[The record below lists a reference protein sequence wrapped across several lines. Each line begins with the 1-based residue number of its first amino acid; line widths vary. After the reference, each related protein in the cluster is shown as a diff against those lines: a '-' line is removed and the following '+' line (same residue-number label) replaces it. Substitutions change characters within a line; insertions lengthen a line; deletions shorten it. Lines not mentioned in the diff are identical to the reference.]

1 MLRMTPPFTQG
12 SLGEKANSLPP
23 RAACHTFFQK
33 FFEGFKGDFFYK
45 KVRVRSF
52 RCSSFSSRKRSAG
65 LRLDEMGALDWCIF
79 FVNIVQKRC
88 NLNGLRRFFFLLIK
102 QISQLL
108 SCQTP
113 AWHHQLISNRFLY
126 FPISG
131 TLLALYIVYLA
142 VLFFQSTS
150 ANKRRGSTSRSTRT
164 VNPKLGFLGLFGFA
178 GFLGFWTYR
187 VDQTIFP
194 FVFFMFFGFFG
205 FFYEG
210 KMSNTLIDERYK
222 ENKMRAQS
230 TANKTA
236 LSIIFLQY

>member
-1 MLRMTPPFTQG
+1 MFQLC
-12 SLGEKANSLPP
+12 
-23 RAACHTFFQK
+23 ACHSDIPQYNSSETFRN
-33 FFEGFKGDFFYK
+33 
-45 KVRVRSF
+45 VP
-52 RCSSFSSRKRSAG
+52 
-65 LRLDEMGALDWCIF
+65 L
-79 FVNIVQKRC
+79 
-88 NLNGLRRFFFLLIK
+88 
-102 QISQLL
+102 LL
-108 SCQTP
+108 SHVCPAALSFDGYCQTP

-150 ANKRRGSTSRSTRT
+150 AKKRRGSTSRSTRT
-164 VNPKLGFLGLFGFA
+164 VNPKLGSLGSFGFA

-187 VDQTIFP
+187 VDQAIFP
-194 FVFFMFFGFFG
+194 FVFFVFFGFFG

>member
-1 MLRMTPPFTQG
+1 MLSTQIKSCLFLLETDSFCNHTVALHTRICQPTVRIRIT
-12 SLGEKANSLPP
+12 SLSLLSQWI
-23 RAACHTFFQK
+23 AA
-33 FFEGFKGDFFYK
+33 
-45 KVRVRSF
+45 
-52 RCSSFSSRKRSAG
+52 
-65 LRLDEMGALDWCIF
+65 
-79 FVNIVQKRC
+79 
-88 NLNGLRRFFFLLIK
+88 FFFLLIK

-194 FVFFMFFGFFG
+194 FVFFLFFGFFG

>member
-1 MLRMTPPFTQG
+1 MR
-12 SLGEKANSLPP
+12 
-23 RAACHTFFQK
+23 
-33 FFEGFKGDFFYK
+33 Y
-45 KVRVRSF
+45 
-52 RCSSFSSRKRSAG
+52 SSFPHNKKAEKNARKRTANAVRPLARHG
-65 LRLDEMGALDWCIF
+65 
-79 FVNIVQKRC
+79 VNLCPYEHYPK
-88 NLNGLRRFFFLLIK
+88 GLRRFFFLLIK

>member
-1 MLRMTPPFTQG
+1 M
-12 SLGEKANSLPP
+12 
-23 RAACHTFFQK
+23 
-33 FFEGFKGDFFYK
+33 
-45 KVRVRSF
+45 
-52 RCSSFSSRKRSAG
+52 
-65 LRLDEMGALDWCIF
+65 
-79 FVNIVQKRC
+79 
-88 NLNGLRRFFFLLIK
+88 
-102 QISQLL
+102 
-108 SCQTP
+108 
-113 AWHHQLISNRFLY
+113 
-126 FPISG
+126 
-131 TLLALYIVYLA
+131 YLA

-150 ANKRRGSTSRSTRT
+150 ANKRRGSTSLSTRT

-194 FVFFMFFGFFG
+194 FVFFLFFGFFG

>member
-1 MLRMTPPFTQG
+1 MRERNYEEKDNLAIY
-12 SLGEKANSLPP
+12 LGAICALLAAISSWYTIAFNDSRFIVPMDLSNYVFRAQDLP
-23 RAACHTFFQK
+23 
-33 FFEGFKGDFFYK
+33 
-45 KVRVRSF
+45 
-52 RCSSFSSRKRSAG
+52 
-65 LRLDEMGALDWCIF
+65 I
-79 FVNIVQKRC
+79 I
-88 NLNGLRRFFFLLIK
+88 
-102 QISQLL
+102 
-108 SCQTP
+108 
-113 AWHHQLISNRFLY
+113 
-126 FPISG
+126 ISG

-150 ANKRRGSTSRSTRT
+150 ANKRRGSTPRSTRT

-194 FVFFMFFGFFG
+194 FVFFVFFGFFG

>member
-1 MLRMTPPFTQG
+1 MRGRNYEEKDNLAIY
-12 SLGEKANSLPP
+12 LGAICALLAAISSWYTIAFNDSRFIVPMDLSNYVFRAQDLP
-23 RAACHTFFQK
+23 
-33 FFEGFKGDFFYK
+33 
-45 KVRVRSF
+45 
-52 RCSSFSSRKRSAG
+52 
-65 LRLDEMGALDWCIF
+65 MI
-79 FVNIVQKRC
+79 
-88 NLNGLRRFFFLLIK
+88 
-102 QISQLL
+102 
-108 SCQTP
+108 
-113 AWHHQLISNRFLY
+113 
-126 FPISG
+126 ISG

-194 FVFFMFFGFFG
+194 FVFFAFFGFFG

-210 KMSNTLIDERYK
+210 KMSNPLIDERYK

-236 LSIIFLQY
+236 LSIIFFAILILEQGRLMGRLEYTLIALVIVIALSIALELFLSEYLLYHYDHDEPFDESEE

>member
-1 MLRMTPPFTQG
+1 MVRRTPKPEAPG
-12 SLGEKANSLPP
+12 SSPGRRTKNA
-23 RAACHTFFQK
+23 
-33 FFEGFKGDFFYK
+33 
-45 KVRVRSF
+45 VI
-52 RCSSFSSRKRSAG
+52 SRDCG
-65 LRLDEMGALDWCIF
+65 
-79 FVNIVQKRC
+79 V
-88 NLNGLRRFFFLLIK
+88 FFFLLIK

-150 ANKRRGSTSRSTRT
+150 AKKRRGSTSRSTRT
-164 VNPKLGFLGLFGFA
+164 VNPKLGSLGSFGFA

-187 VDQTIFP
+187 VDQAIFP
-194 FVFFMFFGFFG
+194 FVFFVFFGFFG

>member
-1 MLRMTPPFTQG
+1 M
-12 SLGEKANSLPP
+12 
-23 RAACHTFFQK
+23 
-33 FFEGFKGDFFYK
+33 
-45 KVRVRSF
+45 
-52 RCSSFSSRKRSAG
+52 
-65 LRLDEMGALDWCIF
+65 
-79 FVNIVQKRC
+79 
-88 NLNGLRRFFFLLIK
+88 LIK

-150 ANKRRGSTSRSTRT
+150 ANKPRGSTSRSTRT

-178 GFLGFWTYR
+178 GFLGFWTYH

-194 FVFFMFFGFFG
+194 FVFFVFFGFFG

-236 LSIIFLQY
+236 LSIIFCNTDSGTGKAHGVP

>member
-1 MLRMTPPFTQG
+1 MGGRNYEEKDNLAIY
-12 SLGEKANSLPP
+12 LGAICALLAAISSWYTIAFNDSRFIVPMDLSNYVFRAQALP
-23 RAACHTFFQK
+23 
-33 FFEGFKGDFFYK
+33 
-45 KVRVRSF
+45 
-52 RCSSFSSRKRSAG
+52 
-65 LRLDEMGALDWCIF
+65 I
-79 FVNIVQKRC
+79 I
-88 NLNGLRRFFFLLIK
+88 
-102 QISQLL
+102 
-108 SCQTP
+108 
-113 AWHHQLISNRFLY
+113 
-126 FPISG
+126 ISG

-194 FVFFMFFGFFG
+194 FVFFLFFGFFG

-222 ENKMRAQS
+222 ENKMKAQS
-230 TANKTA
+230 VANKTS
-236 LSIIFLQY
+236 LSIIFLAILILGQGKLMDNLEYTLIALVIVIALSIALEIFLSEYLLYHYDNDEQFDESEE

>member
-1 MLRMTPPFTQG
+1 MDNSRSMVEMHSSICEDIAGNSTNISPKPEAPG
-12 SLGEKANSLPP
+12 SSPGRRTKSA
-23 RAACHTFFQK
+23 
-33 FFEGFKGDFFYK
+33 
-45 KVRVRSF
+45 VI
-52 RCSSFSSRKRSAG
+52 SRDCG
-65 LRLDEMGALDWCIF
+65 
-79 FVNIVQKRC
+79 V
-88 NLNGLRRFFFLLIK
+88 FLLIK

-164 VNPKLGFLGLFGFA
+164 VNPKLGSLGSFGFA

-187 VDQTIFP
+187 VDQAIFP
-194 FVFFMFFGFFG
+194 FVFFVFFGFFG

-222 ENKMRAQS
+222 ESKMRAQS
-230 TANKTA
+230 TVNKTA
-236 LSIIFLQY
+236 LSIFFLQY